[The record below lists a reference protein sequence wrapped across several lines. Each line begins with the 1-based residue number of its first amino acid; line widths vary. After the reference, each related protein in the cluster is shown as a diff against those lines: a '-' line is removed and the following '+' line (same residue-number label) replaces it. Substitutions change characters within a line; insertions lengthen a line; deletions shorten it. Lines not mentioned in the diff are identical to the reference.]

1 MSDMNNPHSHPA
13 ESHHTAPPPRIALL
27 AVAAV
32 VVVLVVLG
40 IVGVLHRKHS
50 ETVLAEQTTEMAPP
64 TVNIAAPKIGSP
76 TTEFV
81 LPGNVTA
88 FTDAPIYAN
97 TAGYLKRW
105 YYDIGSR
112 VKKGALL
119 AEISAPE
126 LDQQLQQAEQD
137 LAAAEATA
145 RNAQTQSAR
154 YADLVKTNA
163 VSQQDTDTFM
173 NQAASTA
180 ATVRSDQANVQRLK
194 ELQSYEK
201 IYAPFDGVV
210 TGRTVDTGQ
219 LISSGTGTQVFHM
232 QALAT
237 LRVYVNVPEI
247 YSQSVRK
254 GAKIGLTFPEHPGK
268 TFTGTLMRTASAI
281 DPASR
286 TLLVEMEVDNHAG
299 ELMPGSMAQVHFKTP
314 VAAQSYIVPMP
325 AMIFRA
331 DGLRLATVVKD
342 AKGEDVARMVPIT
355 IGEDDGATVQIV
367 SGIGPNDKVIQDP
380 PDSLVDGER
389 VTVVRP
395 GGDTKQKSNTKAVE
409 D

>member
-13 ESHHTAPPPRIALL
+13 ASHHTAPPPRLALL
-27 AVAAV
+27 AIFLV
-32 VVVLVVLG
+32 VVILVVLG
-40 IVGVLHRKHS
+40 VVGVLRRTHS
-50 ETVLAEQTTEMAPP
+50 AAVLAERTTEMAPP
-64 TVNIAAPKIGSP
+64 TVNVSAPKLGAS

-88 FTDAPIYAN
+88 YTDAPIYAN
-97 TAGYLKRW
+97 TAGYLKHW
-105 YYDIGSR
+105 YFDIGAR

-137 LAAAEATA
+137 LAAAQATA

-154 YADLVKTNA
+154 YSDLVKTNA
-163 VSQQDTDTFM
+163 VSQQDTDTFT

-180 ATVRSDQANVQRLK
+180 ATVRSVQANVQRLK
-194 ELQSYEK
+194 DLQSYEK
-201 IYAPFDGVV
+201 IYAPFEGVV
-210 TGRTVDTGQ
+210 TGRTVDIGQ
-219 LISSGTGTQVFHM
+219 LISSGTATQIFHM
-232 QALAT
+232 QALET
-237 LRVYVNVPEI
+237 LRVYANVPQV
-247 YSQSVRK
+247 YSQSVK
-254 GAKIGLTFPEHPGK
+254 QGMKLGLTFPEHPSK
-268 TFTGTLMRTASAI
+268 IYTGTLVRTASAI
-281 DPASR
+281 DPGSR
-286 TLLVEMEVDNHAG
+286 TLLVEIDVNNRAG
-299 ELMPGSMAQVHFKTP
+299 ELMPGSMAQVHFKTS
-314 VAAQSYIVPMP
+314 VVAQSYIVPMP
-325 AMIFRA
+325 AIIFRA
-331 DGLRLATVVKD
+331 DGLSLGTVVKD

-389 VTVVRP
+389 VTVVHP
-395 GGDTKQKSNTKAVE
+395 ADAKPKANAKAIE

>member
-1 MSDMNNPHSHPA
+1 MSDMSNPHSHPA
-13 ESHHTAPPPRIALL
+13 ASHHTDPPPRLALL
-27 AVAAV
+27 AIFLV

-40 IVGVLHRKHS
+40 IAGVLRRTHAA
-50 ETVLAEQTTEMAPP
+50 TVLAERTTEMAPP
-64 TVNIAAPKIGSP
+64 TVNVSEPKLGSP

-97 TAGYLKRW
+97 TGGYLKHW
-105 YYDIGSR
+105 YFDIGAH

-137 LAAAEATA
+137 LAAAQATA
-145 RNAQTQSAR
+145 RNAQTQAER
-154 YADLVKTNA
+154 YSDLVKTNA

-210 TGRTVDTGQ
+210 TGRTVDIGQ
-219 LISSGTGTQVFHM
+219 LISSGTATQIFHM
-232 QALAT
+232 QALET
-237 LRVYVNVPEI
+237 LRVYVNVPEV
-247 YSQSVRK
+247 YSQSVKK
-254 GAKIGLTFPEHPGK
+254 GMKLGLNFPEHPGK
-268 TFTGTLMRTASAI
+268 TYTGTLVRTASAI
-281 DPASR
+281 DPGSR
-286 TLLVEMEVDNHAG
+286 TLLVEIDVDNRAG
-299 ELMPGSMAQVHFKTP
+299 ELLPGSMAQVHFKTS
-314 VAAQSYIVPMP
+314 VVAQSYIVPMP
-325 AMIFRA
+325 AIIFRA
-331 DGLRLATVVKD
+331 DGLSLGTVVKD
-342 AKGEDVARMVPIT
+342 EKGSDIARMVPIT

-389 VTVVRP
+389 VTVVHP
-395 GGDTKQKSNTKAVE
+395 ATNAKPNANAKAVQ